1 MTILSKTYSMGLG
14 FIEFLILNTIT
25 ISPQTR
31 NGDMSFIFRTYI
43 YNEGSFKKKNFFW
56 FVRKML
62 KGVCLLGTKNGFT
75 KNNIRATKLI
85 HVELLLF
92 FKKTVYFSNNPH
104 HLVWTSPKMI
114 IARKKKMAIIWRL
127 KPDTL
132 LVIHQS
138 LIFDIVSPKVSSVWQ
153 YDIQHRTRHGPAFR
167 IPKSLYFQL
176 SSGLSTVASY
186 YYKWWH
192 LIACCAG
199 VSLMGA
205 W

>member
-1 MTILSKTYSMGLG
+1 METWASYLEHIFNDGSS
-14 FIEFLILNTIT
+14 FFFL
-25 ISPQTR
+25 
-31 NGDMSFIFRTYI
+31 
-43 YNEGSFKKKNFFW
+43 NFFW

-104 HLVWTSPKMI
+104 HLVWTSLKMI

-132 LVIHQS
+132 LVIHQR

>member
-1 MTILSKTYSMGLG
+1 
-14 FIEFLILNTIT
+14 
-25 ISPQTR
+25 
-31 NGDMSFIFRTYI
+31 
-43 YNEGSFKKKNFFW
+43 
-56 FVRKML
+56 ML
-62 KGVCLLGTKNGFT
+62 KEERFYREYYTGNKINSRRIV
-75 KNNIRATKLI
+75 
-85 HVELLLF
+85 LF
-92 FKKTVYFSNNPH
+92 LKKTTYFSNTQH
-104 HLVWTSPKMI
+104 HLVWTSLKMI

-176 SSGLSTVASY
+176 SSSLSTVASY

-199 VSLMGA
+199 VSLMGD

>member
-1 MTILSKTYSMGLG
+1 
-14 FIEFLILNTIT
+14 
-25 ISPQTR
+25 
-31 NGDMSFIFRTYI
+31 
-43 YNEGSFKKKNFFW
+43 
-56 FVRKML
+56 
-62 KGVCLLGTKNGFT
+62 
-75 KNNIRATKLI
+75 
-85 HVELLLF
+85 
-92 FKKTVYFSNNPH
+92 
-104 HLVWTSPKMI
+104 
-114 IARKKKMAIIWRL
+114 MAIIWRL
-127 KPDTL
+127 KPDIL

-199 VSLMGA
+199 VSLMGGLISGYGRA
-205 W
+205 RGVIRLSVAVTSTYTQASFIIHPVSGVINRYIYLLYYWTITPSSRSFVRFYVSQYTIWEFLCYHFQIHFFYSVSKFSITPCVLHCSTDAEK

>member
-1 MTILSKTYSMGLG
+1 
-14 FIEFLILNTIT
+14 
-25 ISPQTR
+25 
-31 NGDMSFIFRTYI
+31 
-43 YNEGSFKKKNFFW
+43 
-56 FVRKML
+56 
-62 KGVCLLGTKNGFT
+62 
-75 KNNIRATKLI
+75 
-85 HVELLLF
+85 
-92 FKKTVYFSNNPH
+92 
-104 HLVWTSPKMI
+104 MI

-127 KPDTL
+127 KPDIL

-199 VSLMGA
+199 VSLMGGLISGYGRA
-205 W
+205 RGVIRLSVAVTSTYTQASFIIHPVSGVINRYIYLLYYWKHHPFLSFFCQILRIAIYNLRVSLLSFSNTFFLFSFQI

>member
-1 MTILSKTYSMGLG
+1 MSYCVISDRIYISQLKYISVLLSEVYFILKRYCNNYMSYANDNK
-14 FIEFLILNTIT
+14 ENCKKQFLDNLHWAT
-25 ISPQTR
+25 
-31 NGDMSFIFRTYI
+31 
-43 YNEGSFKKKNFFW
+43 
-56 FVRKML
+56 FVK
-62 KGVCLLGTKNGFT
+62 
-75 KNNIRATKLI
+75 
-85 HVELLLF
+85 LF
-92 FKKTVYFSNNPH
+92 FPNKKEVNSALNGNKE
-104 HLVWTSPKMI
+104 WS
-114 IARKKKMAIIWRL
+114 IIWRL